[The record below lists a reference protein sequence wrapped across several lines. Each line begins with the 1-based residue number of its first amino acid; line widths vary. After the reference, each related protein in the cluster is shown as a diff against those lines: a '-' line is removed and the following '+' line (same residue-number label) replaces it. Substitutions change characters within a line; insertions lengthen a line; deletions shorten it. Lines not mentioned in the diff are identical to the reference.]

1 MRYMD
6 VSSFRASLFIIV
18 GLKRSVC
25 SSVLIFM
32 VGSLMKLPSNFSLY
46 ARKLLVKPLHDLF
59 IRYNVISFGFVDH
72 IITRSS
78 RCTLLFISKHCSL
91 SCNCHF
97 DKTDPFRITCS
108 VASKRACRAM
118 CFFITEL
125 KFDIDDNFTE
135 NRKFTEN

>member
-1 MRYMD
+1 MD

-91 SCNCHF
+91 SCNCYF

-108 VASKRACRAM
+108 AASKRACHAI
-118 CFFITEL
+118 CFFITGL
-125 KFDIDDNFTE
+125 KFDIDGNFTE

>member
-91 SCNCHF
+91 SCNCYF

-108 VASKRACRAM
+108 AASKR
-118 CFFITEL
+118 FFFYVFFL
-125 KFDIDDNFTE
+125 KRFMFFHNWTKIWHW
-135 NRKFTEN
+135 R

>member
-46 ARKLLVKPLHDLF
+46 ARKLLVKALHDLF

-91 SCNCHF
+91 SCNCYF

-108 VASKRACRAM
+108 AASKRVCRAI